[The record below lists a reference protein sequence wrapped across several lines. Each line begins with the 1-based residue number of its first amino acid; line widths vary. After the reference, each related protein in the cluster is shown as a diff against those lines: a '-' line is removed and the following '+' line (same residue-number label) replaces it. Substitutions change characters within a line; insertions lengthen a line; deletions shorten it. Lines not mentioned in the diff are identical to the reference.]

1 MTQSP
6 TLNQSITPAS
16 NSEPKKD
23 EVDFGNPLEEEK
35 TLIAWKAP
43 ERLHKTRGKE
53 FFTTVGA
60 FVFLLS
66 IITLFFK
73 EILLM
78 ITIWAFAFISI
89 AMSKTQPEI
98 IDYAITTRGLKIG
111 KNKYR
116 WSGLARFWLE
126 EKLEKVI
133 LYVDT
138 FRSFPGRLALIL
150 DKPDKDKIKAILV
163 KKIPYDKPED
173 TFVDKAGK
181 WLSEKVPL
189 EEEIRSKKQETVTEK
204 QANTPA
210 SATTPK

>member
-1 MTQSP
+1 MIQNSTP
-6 TLNQSITPAS
+6 DPAIAPAS

-23 EVDFGNPLEEEK
+23 GVDFGNPLEEEK

-53 FFTTVGA
+53 FYTTVGA

-73 EILLM
+73 EILAM

-111 KNKYR
+111 KNKFR
-116 WSGLARFWLE
+116 WNELARFWLE
-126 EKLEKVI
+126 EKLGKLI
-133 LYVDT
+133 LYIDT
-138 FRSFPGRLALIL
+138 FRPFPGRLAVIL
-150 DKPDKDKIKAILV
+150 EPTDKDKIKAILV

-181 WLSEKVPL
+181 WISEKIPL
-189 EEEIRSKKQETVTEK
+189 EEPLK
-204 QANTPA
+204 A
-210 SATTPK
+210 